1 MEVHFYTAEKNSY
14 VLRAKNLTEIF
25 KQVVAMGKIKER
37 KIHNYGKSESR
48 FDIYV
53 VDKMW
58 YTPLIKVP
66 SQDPGH
72 WGFRLVWSGYV
83 YDEEAGGHKE
93 IFRIWR
99 DELGRYY
106 YSREKCKEKR
116 LDFSDPITQYDAL
129 KKAKEF
135 CKLNK
140 IEFRCWNVEKITR
153 K

>member
-1 MEVHFYTAEKNSY
+1 MEVHFYTEHNDY
-14 VLRAKNLTEIF
+14 VLIAKNLTEIF

-53 VDKMW
+53 VDKMR
-58 YTPLIKVP
+58 YKPFSQVP

-72 WGFRLVWSGYV
+72 WGFRLIWSGYV
-83 YDEEAGGHKE
+83 EDEKTCKYKE

-99 DELGRYY
+99 DEFGRYY

-116 LDFSDPITQYDAL
+116 LDLSDPITQYDAL

-140 IEFRCWNVEKITR
+140 IEFRCWSVEKITR